1 MYSFPRCTHDGS
13 CRHLEK
19 FVTQWGLETLSP
31 SLEARAAL
39 CASGGRVPWIRQ
51 EGLYDLQLGL
61 LSNGFRLLKEG
72 GCLVYATC
80 SLCQRQNEDVVK
92 ALLEKEP
99 TAVLEALPCS
109 LACERPGGAPAR
121 PSLLE
126 AEGPRG
132 EQGRYC
138 TARFDPATSGTSGLF
153 VARLRKTPGAQCFG
167 RAKSRF
173 EHAMELGDA
182 VELWDFPGGRG
193 FRARRAIRR
202 GEVYLTVPF
211 ESCWCAARARQDEDD
226 FHGLPRCMMFVGCI
240 QHNT

>member
-1 MYSFPRCTHDGS
+1 M
-13 CRHLEK
+13 
-19 FVTQWGLETLSP
+19 SP
-31 SLEARAAL
+31 SLEARGVL

-153 VARLRKTPGAQCFG
+153 VARLRKTPGARLARSVSAGRRAVLSTPWSWAMPSSSGTSQAAAASARAGPSDGARSISQCPL
-167 RAKSRF
+167 RAASARQ
-173 EHAMELGDA
+173 
-182 VELWDFPGGRG
+182 GRG
-193 FRARRAIRR
+193 KTRMTSMGFID
-202 GEVYLTVPF
+202 V
-211 ESCWCAARARQDEDD
+211 
-226 FHGLPRCMMFVGCI
+226 
-240 QHNT
+240 